1 MARSALHPKT
11 NEKISIED
19 WELYYKE
26 IKPRC
31 MICGNDLYIR
41 SGNTPSSAK
50 HFIHFPHSNCP
61 SIPNNRERYNKLKP
75 IEKDYKNA
83 KSVKKQFLSNMWTVY
98 EKCRS
103 LLDGE
108 LKLKDFKDM
117 VSRATEKNIWLYKS
131 LTLDYLPYVLLVNY
145 GVFQKGR
152 KRNKVYLVLDSQL
165 SNYEDLWIESKIKQK
180 IWKVYPDEFLIEEF
194 DIDFNFTTSSLSPDY
209 FLFYV
214 TGLQGEN
221 EGDFLKW

>member
-1 MARSALHPKT
+1 
-11 NEKISIED
+11 
-19 WELYYKE
+19 
-26 IKPRC
+26 
-31 MICGNDLYIR
+31 
-41 SGNTPSSAK
+41 
-50 HFIHFPHSNCP
+50 
-61 SIPNNRERYNKLKP
+61 
-75 IEKDYKNA
+75 
-83 KSVKKQFLSNMWTVY
+83 
-98 EKCRS
+98 
-103 LLDGE
+103 
-108 LKLKDFKDM
+108 
-117 VSRATEKNIWLYKS
+117 
-131 LTLDYLPYVLLVNY
+131 LLVNY